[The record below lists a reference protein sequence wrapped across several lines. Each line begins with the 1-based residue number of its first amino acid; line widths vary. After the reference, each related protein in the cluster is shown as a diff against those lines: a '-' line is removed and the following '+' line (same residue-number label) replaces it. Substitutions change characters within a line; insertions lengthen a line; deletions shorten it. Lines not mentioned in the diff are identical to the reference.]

1 MDRMA
6 QLNHDCD
13 LGAKRISVVMPPE
26 TEFTLDLPI
35 WAIRLNNRAV
45 VNDITTKLTKA
56 IHDGPLL
63 TYWHEQQRLD
73 ETSHDIIDWEPLA
86 QAMRNATVTRRRF
99 VSKSFSENCATGE
112 KMLLWGYRDT
122 AKCARCGFEIED
134 FPHVVDCQHVSSKSR
149 WSKSLRG
156 FEVWMEENNTLPRL
170 RKSLIQQLRRW
181 HSGET
186 LVGIPPILEQA
197 FLEQEQIGWYNFLF
211 GYVSTEWQRLQQE
224 HYLYLG
230 LRNTG
235 KRWVTSLIEK
245 LWQVAWDQWDDRNK
259 TLHKKNKIL
268 EYHDVSDLDE
278 ELRTEYFKGIPP
290 RCPRKDRK
298 YFKKRSINHLLRL
311 PTIKKRLWLSTI
323 TKIRSAVPTTPLR
336 NFDSERRILRLW
348 LIQMPD
354 PDQLLEH

>member
-1 MDRMA
+1 
-6 QLNHDCD
+6 
-13 LGAKRISVVMPPE
+13 
-26 TEFTLDLPI
+26 
-35 WAIRLNNRAV
+35 
-45 VNDITTKLTKA
+45 
-56 IHDGPLL
+56 
-63 TYWHEQQRLD
+63 
-73 ETSHDIIDWEPLA
+73 
-86 QAMRNATVTRRRF
+86 
-99 VSKSFSENCATGE
+99 
-112 KMLLWGYRDT
+112 MLLWGYRDT
-122 AKCARCGFEIED
+122 SKCARCGFEIED
-134 FPHVVDCQHVSSKSR
+134 FPHVVDCQHFSSKSR

-156 FEVWMEENNTLPRL
+156 FDVWMEENNTLPRL

-259 TLHKKNKIL
+259 TLHQKNKIL

-290 RCPRKDRK
+290 AALGKIANTSKND
-298 YFKKRSINHLLRL
+298 RSITFSAYQPSRNDYGLVLLKQFEARFLLHHYGTSTRNDEYYDCGSSRCRTRTNCLNTNCHMTPTRNLTHL
-311 PTIKKRLWLSTI
+311 TV
-323 TKIRSAVPTTPLR
+323 VPTCVPHR
-336 NFDSERRILRLW
+336 M
-348 LIQMPD
+348 Q
-354 PDQLLEH
+354 DQ